1 MLCRL
6 GNCNQNNHD
15 HIYTVGQRDHQPP
28 VTGSLAGGSLSCVT
42 VSTHVRTEVN
52 RPASV
57 IPAAGYTFTGW
68 SGGLTGS
75 TNPATITMDASKTLG
90 SAGTFAT

>member
-6 GNCNQNNHD
+6 GSCNQNNHD
-15 HIYTVGQRDHQPP
+15 HIHALAESDTRPP